1 MKKKIISAILA
12 VSLVATCLMGCSGN
26 AGNTGN
32 TESSGNGGEAEV
44 TLNIAYQYG
53 LAYAPVMIAQQKG
66 LIEEAYK
73 EATGKEVD
81 VIWNQMSSG
90 ADINTGIAGGSIQIG
105 FMGIAPAITGATSN
119 VGYKIF
125 TNVSGQEHGLMTND
139 TNIHTMEDL
148 VNGNAQIA
156 LVNIGS
162 FQHIILARALDNAG
176 LDTHALDAN
185 IVAMKHPDG
194 KAAVES
200 GSIPCHLT
208 SSPYI
213 YQERENE
220 NLHEISG
227 VNQVCTVEDS
237 FIVGVASET
246 LYEQNKE
253 LYQAVCD
260 GLGDAINY
268 INENKEEAAGL
279 ICEYDGNDAVTE
291 LKYMEQ
297 GFYST
302 ETKGVYDLAVF
313 MADNGFID
321 KAPESFEDLAFEN
334 VKGN

>member
-1 MKKKIISAILA
+1 
-12 VSLVATCLMGCSGN
+12 MGCGN
-26 AGNTGN
+26 STQRGDTA
-32 TESSGNGGEAEV
+32 

-53 LAYAPVMIAQQKG
+53 LAYAPAMIAQQQE

-73 EATGKEVD
+73 EATGKEVT

-125 TNVSGQEHGLMTND
+125 TNISGQEHGLMTND
-139 TNIHTMEDL
+139 SNLNTLEDL
-148 VNGNAQIA
+148 VNTNSQIA

-162 FQHIILARALDNAG
+162 FQHIVLARALDNAG
-176 LDTHALDAN
+176 LDPHALDAN

-194 KAAVES
+194 KASVES

-220 NLHEISG
+220 ELHEIAG
-227 VNQVCTVEDS
+227 VDEVCTLEDS

-246 LYEQNKE
+246 LYEQNQE
-253 LYQAVCD
+253 LYQAVCNA
-260 GLGDAINY
+260 LDASIDY
-268 INENKEEAAGL
+268 INENKAEASAL
-279 ICEYDGNDAVTE
+279 TCEYNGNDLETE

-297 GFYST
+297 GYYST
-302 ETKGVYDLAVF
+302 ETKGVYELAEF
-313 MADNGFID
+313 MAENGFIET
-321 KAPESFEDLAFEN
+321 APNDFYDLAFEN

>member
-1 MKKKIISAILA
+1 MKRKIISVIAA
-12 VSLVATCLMGCSGN
+12 VSLMAGCLTGC
-26 AGNTGN
+26 
-32 TESSGNGGEAEV
+32 GGSTSEGETA

-53 LAYAPVMIAQQKG
+53 LAYAPAMIAQQQG

-73 EATGKEVD
+73 EATGKEVT
-81 VIWNQMSSG
+81 VTWNQMSSG

-105 FMGIAPAITGATSN
+105 FMGIAPAITGATSD

-139 TNIHTMEDL
+139 SNIKTMEEL
-148 VNGNAQIA
+148 VNSNAQIA

-176 LDTHALDAN
+176 LDPHALDSN

-194 KAAVES
+194 KASVES

-220 NLHEISG
+220 TLHEIPG
-227 VNQVCTVEDS
+227 VNEVCTLEDS

-246 LYEQNKE
+246 LYEQDKE

-260 GLGDAINY
+260 AMATSIDY
-268 INENKEEAAGL
+268 INGNKAEAAAL
-279 ICEYDGNDAVTE
+279 TCEFNGNDVDTE

-297 GFYST
+297 GYYST

-313 MADNGFID
+313 MAENGFIETTPKD
-321 KAPESFEDLAFEN
+321 FYDLAFEN

>member
-1 MKKKIISAILA
+1 MKRKIISVMIA
-12 VSLVATCLMGCSGN
+12 VSMMAGSLMGCGN
-26 AGNTGN
+26 SMQKGDTA
-32 TESSGNGGEAEV
+32 

-53 LAYAPVMIAQQKG
+53 LAYAPAMIAQQQE

-73 EATGKEVD
+73 EATGKEVT

-125 TNVSGQEHGLMTND
+125 TNISGQEHGLMTND
-139 TNIHTMEDL
+139 SNLNTLEDL
-148 VNGNAQIA
+148 ANTDSQIA

-162 FQHIILARALDNAG
+162 FQHIVLARALDNAG
-176 LDTHALDAN
+176 LDPHALDAN
-185 IVAMKHPDG
+185 IVAMRHPDG
-194 KAAVES
+194 KASVES

-220 NLHEISG
+220 ELHEIAG
-227 VNQVCTVEDS
+227 VNEVCTLEDS
-237 FIVGVASET
+237 FIVGVASEA
-246 LYEQNKE
+246 LYEQNQE
-253 LYQAVCD
+253 LYQAVCNA
-260 GLGDAINY
+260 LDASIDY
-268 INENKEEAAGL
+268 INENKAEAAAL
-279 ICEYDGNDAVTE
+279 TCEYNGNDLETE

-297 GFYST
+297 GYYST
-302 ETKGVYDLAVF
+302 ETKGIYELAKF
-313 MADNGFID
+313 MAENGFIET
-321 KAPESFEDLAFEN
+321 APNDFYDLAFEN

>member
-1 MKKKIISAILA
+1 MKRKIISVIAA
-12 VSLVATCLMGCSGN
+12 VSLMAGCLTGC
-26 AGNTGN
+26 
-32 TESSGNGGEAEV
+32 GGSTSEGETT

-53 LAYAPVMIAQQKG
+53 LAYAPAMIAQQQG

-73 EATGKEVD
+73 EATGKEVT
-81 VIWNQMSSG
+81 VTWNQMSSG

-139 TNIHTMEDL
+139 SNLNTMEDL
-148 VNGNAQIA
+148 VNSNAQIA

-162 FQHIILARALDNAG
+162 FQHIVLARALDNAG
-176 LDTHALDAN
+176 LDPHALDSN

-194 KAAVES
+194 KASVES

-220 NLHEISG
+220 TLHEIPG
-227 VNQVCTVEDS
+227 VNEVCTLEDS
-237 FIVGVASET
+237 FIVGVASEA
-246 LYEQNKE
+246 LYEQDKE

-260 GLGDAINY
+260 AMATSIDY
-268 INENKEEAAGL
+268 INGNKAEAAAL
-279 ICEYDGNDAVTE
+279 TCEFNGNDVDTE

-297 GFYST
+297 GYYST

-313 MADNGFID
+313 MAENGFIETTPKD
-321 KAPESFEDLAFEN
+321 FYDLAFEN